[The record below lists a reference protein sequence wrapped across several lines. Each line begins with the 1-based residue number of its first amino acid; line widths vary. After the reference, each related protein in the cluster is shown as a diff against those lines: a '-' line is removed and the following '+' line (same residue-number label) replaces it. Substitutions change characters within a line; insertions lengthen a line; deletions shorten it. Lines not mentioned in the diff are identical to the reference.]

1 MKDTDGIRYIGRFD
15 KEYPQRLQD
24 IKNPPAGIYV
34 KGNLPKEDCKT
45 VAIVGAR
52 ECSEYGKMVAI
63 EFSRVLAW
71 SGVQIVSGM
80 AKGVDGI
87 SQKAA
92 MEAGG
97 TTYGVLGCGV
107 NVVYPKE
114 NSRLF
119 EEILL
124 NGGLISEFEP
134 DAKPLAKQ
142 FPSRNRIISGLADV
156 ILVVESRLRS
166 GTSIT
171 VGHAL
176 EQGKEV
182 FAVPGRIGDSLSEG
196 CNLLIQQGSGVA
208 LAPADLLEELGITM
222 MEKEGN
228 KSKKIILLEK
238 TEKVLYSCLDFYPKN
253 LDEIA
258 GALKIEIPDI
268 LEALLSLELKGY
280 IKEQGKNNY
289 IKLQ

>member
-1 MKDTDGIRYIGRFD
+1 MNEVNEIRYIGRFD

-34 KGNLPKEDCKT
+34 KGNLPKEESKT

-52 ECSEYGKMVAI
+52 ECSEYGKKMAV
-63 EFSRVLAW
+63 EFSNALACN
-71 SGVQIVSGM
+71 GVQIISGM

-107 NVVYPKE
+107 NVIYPKE
-114 NSRLF
+114 NIRLF
-119 EEILL
+119 EEVLQ
-124 NGGLISEFEP
+124 NGGLISEFQP

-142 FPSRNRIISGLADV
+142 FPSRNRIISGLSDI
-156 ILVVESRLRS
+156 ILVIESRIRS

-182 FAVPGRIGDSLSEG
+182 YAVPGRICDSLSEG
-196 CNLLIQQGSGVA
+196 CNMLIQQGAGVA
-208 LAPADLLEELGITM
+208 LTPEDILNELGIAVS
-222 MEKEGN
+222 EKEKN
-228 KSKKIILLEK
+228 RSKKIILLEK

-258 GALKIEIPDI
+258 QALKMSIPEI
-268 LEALLSLELKGY
+268 LETILSLELKGY

-289 IKLQ
+289 VRL

>member
-1 MKDTDGIRYIGRFD
+1 MKEVNSIRYIGRFE

-34 KGNLPKEDCKT
+34 KGNLPREESKT

-52 ECSEYGKMVAI
+52 ECSEYGKRVAI
-63 EFSRVLAW
+63 EFSRVLAEN
-71 SGVQIVSGM
+71 GVQIISGM

-92 MEAGG
+92 LEAGG
-97 TTYGVLGCGV
+97 TTFGVLGCGV
-107 NVVYPKE
+107 NVIYPRE
-114 NSRLF
+114 NVRLF
-119 EEILL
+119 EEVLL
-124 NGGLISEFEP
+124 HGGLISEFQP

-142 FPSRNRIISGLADV
+142 FPSRNRIISGLSDV
-156 ILVVESRLRS
+156 ILVIESRLRS

-182 FAVPGRIGDSLSEG
+182 FAVPGRICDSLSEG
-196 CNLLIQQGSGVA
+196 CNLLIQQGAGVA
-208 LAPADLLEELGITM
+208 LTPDDLLEELGITVS
-222 MEKEGN
+222 EKAIN
-228 KSKKIILLEK
+228 RSKKIILLEK

-258 GALKIEIPDI
+258 QALKIGIPEI
-268 LEALLSLELKGY
+268 LEAILSLELKGY
-280 IKEQGKNNY
+280 IREQGKNNY
-289 IKLQ
+289 VKL